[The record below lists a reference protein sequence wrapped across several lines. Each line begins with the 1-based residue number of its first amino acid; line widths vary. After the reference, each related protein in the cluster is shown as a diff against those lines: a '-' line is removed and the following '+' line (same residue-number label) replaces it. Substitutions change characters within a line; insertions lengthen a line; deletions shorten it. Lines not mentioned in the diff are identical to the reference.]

1 LIINIFCEIAKDKE
15 QFIEIILRGIL
26 EKLCSNKKFLN
37 DKGLVILKKLCLY
50 LPVIRIYTAIAKIL
64 LEIKDLEFVGSMI
77 NILDIFLLTY
87 KVSKISLHN

>member
-26 EKLCSNKKFLN
+26 EKLYSNKKFLN